1 MIRIS
6 SKILDLMTGH
16 AVAELPNECCGLLS
30 GETDFI
36 DGIKVCTNE
45 RVSRSEF
52 SIPASELFEFFRR
65 LREEERMFL
74 GVYHSHPDGT
84 QNPSKQDEGEFHY
97 RDTSYW
103 IVSLNNGLASVR
115 CFEWEQMGFVEVPFA
130 VREGS
135 D

>member
-6 SKILDLMTGH
+6 HEVLDRMTGQ
-16 AVAELPNECCGLLS
+16 AVAELPLECCGLLS

-36 DGIKVCTNE
+36 DGLKACTNE
-45 RVSRSEF
+45 RASPSEF
-52 SIPASELFEFFRR
+52 SIPAFELFQFFRT
-65 LREEERMFL
+65 LREQERKFL

-84 QNPSKQDEGEFHY
+84 LSPSKQDEREFHY
-97 RDTSYW
+97 RGRSYW
-103 IVSLNNGLASVR
+103 IVSLNNGRASVR

-135 D
+135 E